1 MSRSKCIDIREIN
14 MTEPSTQMFTLSNPQ
29 EFVFHNDDLSNE
41 TILKKLNI
49 LYGNFKIYKF
59 DKENYSKVYFNDPI
73 YFDLDSFLRFVKTI
87 PHKIIYNYN
96 RNLNKYMLNKGEITI
111 DNHVIRFTN
120 KMIQIKSKVYMR
132 SNIPSDYQFNLS
144 NTIYY
149 NFNNIVYI
157 IDVFGVTTIDYSTHK
172 INLKEFRIDGAKT
185 MKVFIDHDLPIIIY
199 FNDNKIV
206 KILVDKDIDLDSFIY
221 EDTFIKFGN
230 NYLNYNDNK
239 LLFSFEMLKAT
250 DEVEIEKIK

>member
-1 MSRSKCIDIREIN
+1 MSRSKCINIREIN
-14 MTEPSTQMFTLSNPQ
+14 MVEPSIQIFTLSNPQ
-29 EFVFHNDDLSNE
+29 EFVFNNDDLSNE
-41 TILKKLNI
+41 IILKKLNI

-59 DKENYSKVYFNDPI
+59 DKENYSKVYFDNPI
-73 YFDLDSFLRFVKTI
+73 YFDLDSFIRFVKIT

-96 RNLNKYMLNKGEITI
+96 QNLNKYMLNKGEIVI
-111 DNHVIRFTN
+111 DNQMIRFTN
-120 KMIQIKSKVYMR
+120 KIIQIKSKIYIR
-132 SNIPSDYQFNLS
+132 ANIPPDYQFNLS

-157 IDVFGVTTIDYSTHK
+157 IDVFGINVIDYNTHK

-185 MKVFIDHDLPIIIY
+185 MKVFLDHNLLIVIY
-199 FNDNKIV
+199 FNDNRII
-206 KILVDKDIDLDSFIY
+206 KILVDKNIDLDTFIY
-221 EDTFIKFGN
+221 EDTFIKFDN

-250 DEVEIEKIK
+250 DDVEIEKIK